1 MAFHRLLKLTELL
14 WITIWQIASELFQ
27 TPLLA
32 AYVCVGI
39 ASAFPYGWG
48 GLMKRLANYLLLAAY
63 VLVIRLWTQ
72 TNRPLESRTIDRI
85 PSEPASPGHDLFV
98 IASAIC
104 ISFAYVVFFWG
115 WGTRPTIPQEAM
127 SWVRTKFV
135 AAGWNP
141 SLAGLAGN
149 GLTNTG
155 FQLLPL
161 MAIIVSLGYRPR
173 DFGLIPRRMGLGI
186 FLVLIGI
193 ALAGLVKWAFG
204 QSTPLWTS
212 PRAFPLTLA
221 SYALTIF
228 INGLPEEFIFRGVL
242 LSRFLRRLKKPGNA
256 IVLTSV
262 LFVAFHVPRI
272 LHESQPSGPWQF
284 LLAVSLLFSQP
295 TGLVFGYLYYR
306 TRSIW
311 PGVLWH
317 ASIGMLGTL
326 FVYG

>member
-1 MAFHRLLKLTELL
+1 MALHRLLKLTDLL
-14 WITIWQIASELFQ
+14 WVTIWQIACELCR

-32 AYVCVGI
+32 AYVSVGI
-39 ASAFPYGWG
+39 ASAFPYGRS
-48 GLMKRLANYLLLAAY
+48 GLMKRLANYLLLAVY
-63 VLVIRLWTQ
+63 VLVIRLWTR
-72 TNRPLESRTIDRI
+72 TDRPLESRTIDGMQ
-85 PSEPASPGHDLFV
+85 SEPASSGRDLIV

-104 ISFAYVVFFWG
+104 ISFAYVLFFWG
-115 WGTRPTIPQEAM
+115 WGAHPTIPQDAM
-127 SWVRTKFV
+127 SWLRTKFV
-135 AAGWNP
+135 ASGWNP

-161 MAIIVSLGYRPR
+161 MTIILFLGYRPR
-173 DFGLIPRRMGLGI
+173 DFGLIPRRIGLGAV
-186 FLVLIGI
+186 LVLIGI

-212 PRAFPLTLA
+212 PRALPITLA

-242 LSRFLRRLKKPGNA
+242 LSGFLRRLKKPGNA
-256 IVLTSV
+256 LVLTSF
-262 LFVAFHVPRI
+262 LFVAFHVPRM
-272 LHESQPSGPWQF
+272 LHESQLSHPWQF
-284 LLAVSLLFSQP
+284 LLAFSLLFSQP

-317 ASIGMLGTL
+317 TSFGTLGTL